1 MMLTST
7 TLKTCNRI
15 YERPAMR
22 LIQRFF
28 LILATITCATAA
40 QAVPLHIDVTTGNP
54 TPVPIALPDLPG
66 NPIGAE
72 IMRVVSADLERS
84 GLFRPI
90 AKESF
95 LEQINVQTSVP
106 RFADWRQISAAGLVT
121 GAVTSEGGEKVRV
134 AFRLWDVYGEE
145 QIAGKEY
152 NTLKGNWRRIA
163 HIIADEIYKR
173 LTGENGYFDS
183 RVVYVSE
190 SGPDTKRL
198 KRLAIMDQDGE
209 NHKFLTDGQF
219 LVLTPRFSP
228 NSQEILYMS
237 YAGKQPR
244 VFLRDLQTGRE
255 ESLGAFNGMSLAP
268 RFSNDG
274 NSIVMSIAEGGSTQ
288 IYKMDLRTRRLIKLT
303 TGTGTIDTSP
313 SYSPDGGQIV
323 FNSDRG
329 GSQQLYVMNADGSN
343 VHRISFGDG
352 RYGTPVWSPR
362 GDLVAFTKMA
372 NGRFYIGVMKTD
384 GSGERTLTESYLDE
398 GPSWSPNGRVIVFHR
413 QFPAA
418 HGHAGNTKL
427 YTVDVTGYNLREV
440 VTPIDASD
448 PAWSPLLP
456 L

>member
-1 MMLTST
+1 MRFTRSIHRILSLI
-7 TLKTCNRI
+7 TLGSAI
-15 YERPAMR
+15 
-22 LIQRFF
+22 
-28 LILATITCATAA
+28 ILGSATA
-40 QAVPLHIDVTTGNP
+40 QAAPLHIDITRGNVE
-54 TPVPIALPDLPG
+54 PVPIALPDLPG
-66 NPIGAE
+66 SSTGAE

-95 LEQINVQTSVP
+95 IEQVTVNTSVP
-106 RFADWRQISAAGLVT
+106 RFADWRQINAAGLVT
-121 GAVTSEGGEKVRV
+121 GAVTSEGGDKIRV
-134 AFRLWDVYGEE
+134 SFRLWDIYGEE

-152 NTLKGNWRRIA
+152 NTFQNNWRRIA

-183 RVVYVSE
+183 RIVYVSE
-190 SGPDTKRL
+190 SGPDLKRI

-209 NHKFLTDGQF
+209 NHKFLTDGQY

-237 YAGKQPR
+237 YAGNQPR

-255 ESLGAFNGMSLAP
+255 ESLGAFEGMSFAP

-274 NSIVMSIAEGGSTQ
+274 NAIIMSIAEGGSTQ

-303 TGTGTIDTSP
+303 TGSGTIDTSP
-313 SYSPDGGQIV
+313 SYAPDGGQIV

-352 RYGTPVWSPR
+352 KYGTPVWSPR
-362 GDLVAFTKMA
+362 GDLIAFTKMSG
-372 NGRFYIGVMKTD
+372 GRFYIGVMRTD
-384 GSGERTLTESYLDE
+384 GSGERLLTESYLDE

-413 QFPAA
+413 QFPSSG
-418 HGHAGNTKL
+418 GHSGDVRL
-427 YTVDVTGYNLREV
+427 YTIDVTGYNLREV
-440 VTPIDASD
+440 LTPQNASD